1 MKASPLLF
9 LLLLLATASQSP
21 LHAATTTFGPL
32 PYRQKSDSPFYQG
45 IQAGTIYL
53 EDFEDGQLSPP
64 GVAIRNGQPDE
75 DQGVDEDDGL
85 IDGLGRNMI
94 WYSPG
99 NFLPDYGVPWL
110 FEINFTRD
118 SVRGYPTYVGFALV
132 GYSTLPPGA
141 MPYSL
146 YRGYDSEGNDVTGD
160 VKIDRINLPIGTPYY
175 STDGDLFVGM
185 YDDQGISKVIIGAG
199 RFDHLQFGW
208 AVPEP
213 GTVTLSGLAVVL
225 LLKRRRR
232 IGQQ

>member
-1 MKASPLLF
+1 MNPRLAIPF
-9 LLLLLATASQSP
+9 LICCGSVS
-21 LHAATTTFGPL
+21 AATTTFGPL

-45 IQAGTIYL
+45 IIDGTIYL
-53 EDFEDGQLSPP
+53 ENFEDGQLSPP

-132 GYSTLPPGA
+132 GYSNLPPGA

-175 STDGDLFVGM
+175 STAGDLFVGM
-185 YDDQGISKVIIGAG
+185 YNDQGISRVIIGAAG